1 MKTKLISVTLLS
13 FGIISFGI
21 IGLTASQAWAH
32 KPMRSTNNQVARLMY
47 RAANPKS
54 GFEKRLGAVRRL
66 LSLKSGVP
74 KGMRTSALLL
84 ERQLMRSLID
94 KHGDSLMHGFAG
106 GSMEAAAQAY
116 GSGPFTKADRV
127 HRQAAQLF
135 KYAAGRQLGTIEAEL
150 SALKDG
156 SARDQAARGWDPVKE
171 VKRDVATMRKV
182 LNQPVAKTQGER
194 WLSEARSRLATI
206 ERQQQ
211 GVIDGFKQG
220 LQQEAAKN
228 KRAENLSR
236 ALGPW
241 AVFFQ

>member
-1 MKTKLISVTLLS
+1 MTTKAITAFFCIGFFGV
-13 FGIISFGI
+13 FGITGS
-21 IGLTASQAWAH
+21 AH
-32 KPMRSTNNQVARLMY
+32 ATKPGRSTNNSVARLMY
-47 RAANPKS
+47 RAANPMS

-116 GSGPFTKADRV
+116 GAGPFTKADRV
-127 HRQAAQLF
+127 HRQAAKLF
-135 KYAAGRQLGTIEAEL
+135 NYAAGRQLGTIEAEL
-150 SALKDG
+150 RALKDG

-194 WLSEARSRLATI
+194 WLSEAKSRLATI

-220 LQQEAAKN
+220 LQQEAAK
-228 KRAENLSR
+228 KERAENLGR